1 MKNRTYIEYL
11 IANAKRAQQALENY
25 SQEQV
30 DSLVRAIGKVI
41 YDNAEVLSKEAI
53 EETNLGVL
61 SSKIAKHKKVTAYH
75 WHYLKDKPSVGLIDI
90 DEENGIYTFAKP
102 VGVVACLT
110 PTTNPTTTA
119 AGNAM
124 CAIKSRNAVIVSPH
138 PKAKKVTSHAVV
150 LMNEAIKALGG
161 PENLIQSIEEP
172 SLDYTN
178 ELMQKADVVIA
189 TGGSAMVKAAYS
201 SGRPSY
207 GVGPGN
213 AQVIIDDSFDDY
225 QLMVE
230 QVMASRIYDNGMP
243 CTGEQTLIMP
253 VEKSDKIIKAFE
265 ENGTYLITNDSDVQ
279 KLRELI
285 FPNGFDGPIN
295 IEIVGRPAE
304 EVAKKANIEVP
315 EGTKLLMLKLSK
327 YGNEELLCREVMCP
341 IVRCFTYKDFKDG
354 VEIARTN
361 LLMEG
366 AGHSSTIYS
375 NNKGNIMYA
384 GDKLPVGRL
393 MVSQPNVNA
402 TGSTYINGLVPT
414 ISLGCGS
421 WGNNSI
427 SENLTYKH
435 LMNITRVSYKIKD
448 AQEPSAEEIWAE

>member
-1 MKNRTYIEYL
+1 METKTYIENL
-11 IANAKRAQQALENY
+11 IENAKRAQKSLDNY
-25 SQEQV
+25 TQEQV
-30 DSLVRAIGKVI
+30 DALVRAIGKIV
-41 YDNAEVLSKEAI
+41 YDNAVLLSNEAI

-61 SSKIAKHKKVTAYH
+61 SSKIAKHEKVTAYH
-75 WHYLKDKPSVGLIDI
+75 WQYLKDKPSVGLIDV
-90 DEENGIYTFAKP
+90 DEKNGIYTFAKP

-138 PKAKKVTSHAVV
+138 PKAKKVTSHAVA
-150 LMNEAIKALGG
+150 LMNEAIRTLGG

-178 ELMQKADVVIA
+178 ELMQKSDVVIA

-213 AQVIIDDSFDDY
+213 AQVIVDESFDDY
-225 QLMVE
+225 PLMVA
-230 QVMASRIYDNGMP
+230 QVMASRVYDNGMP

-253 VEKSDKIIKAFE
+253 VEKSDEIIKAFV
-265 ENGTYLITNDSDVQ
+265 ENDCYLITDDSDIQ

-285 FPNGFDGPIN
+285 FPKGFDGPIN
-295 IEIVGRPAE
+295 IDVVGRPAE

-315 EGTKLLMLKLSK
+315 EGTKLLMLELSK

-354 VEIARTN
+354 VAMAKAN
-361 LLMEG
+361 LIMEG

-375 NNKGNIMYA
+375 NIKENIMYA
-384 GDKLPVGRL
+384 GDQIPVGRL
-393 MVSQPNVNA
+393 MVCQPNVNA

-435 LMNITRVSYKIKD
+435 LMNVTHVSYKIKD
-448 AQEPSAEEIWAE
+448 AHELSADEIWAE